1 MADESSEVKIGRID
15 ERTAFMQLQTT
26 EIVKHLEKINGAI
39 LQNSKDTAQ
48 NKTDIAVLQTT
59 QRHDRKL
66 IYWVIGGIVTV
77 AVTIVTSF
85 FKRIG
90 IG

>member
-1 MADESSEVKIGRID
+1 MTDESSDVKIGRID

-26 EIVKHLEKINGAI
+26 EIVKHLELINGVI
-39 LQNSKDTAQ
+39 AQ
-48 NKTDIAVLQTT
+48 NCTDIALLQEAKR
-59 QRHDRKL
+59 QDRKI
-66 IYWVIGGIVTV
+66 IYGIITGILAIIGVII
-77 AVTIVTSF
+77 TSF

>member
-1 MADESSEVKIGRID
+1 MNNESSEVKIGRID

-39 LQNSKDTAQ
+39 AKNQV
-48 NKTDIAVLQTT
+48 DIATLQEA
-59 QRHDRKL
+59 RRADRKL
-66 IYWVIGGIVTV
+66 LYWIITGVLAVIG
-77 AVTIVTSF
+77 TIITSF
-85 FKRIG
+85 FKKIG